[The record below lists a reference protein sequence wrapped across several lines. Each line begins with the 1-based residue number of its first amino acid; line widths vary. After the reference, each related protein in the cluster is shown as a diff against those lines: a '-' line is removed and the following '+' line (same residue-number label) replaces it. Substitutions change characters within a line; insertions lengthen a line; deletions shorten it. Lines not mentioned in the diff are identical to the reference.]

1 VPASPI
7 QFDEFSLDCDRFELL
22 RSGRRVK
29 LEKIPME
36 LLILLASK
44 DGNLVTRQE
53 IIERLWGKDV
63 FLDTEHGINTAV
75 RKIRLALKDG
85 PEKPR
90 FVQTVTGKG
99 YRFVAELRNG
109 AGHKLEAVQ
118 PATVELP
125 PSGSSVREFQGATSA
140 RRWRVAGLAAAVVL
154 LVAGIM
160 LTLNL
165 GGIRDRAASQRIGPI
180 HSIAVLPL
188 ANLSADRSQDYYAD
202 GMTDELITA
211 LARNRSLRVVS
222 RTSVMQYK
230 GVNRPLREIAQSLG
244 VDGVL
249 EGSII
254 RSGSNVRINLQL
266 VYAPTDTHVW
276 AESYDR
282 DLNDI
287 SSFQSEAAQTIARQ
301 VGSTMSN
308 PSRPGKRISAEA
320 HDAYLMGRYYW
331 FADNYEKSQS
341 YFQKAIDL
349 QPDYAAAWSGL
360 SDSYGARAIMGE
372 ARATDVMRQTEDAA
386 RKAVAMDDSLAE
398 AHNSIAGYYYFLLWD
413 WERAERESARTVEL
427 DPNYAEGHRLRGMVL
442 ETLNRTEESLEEQK
456 KTMEL
461 DPFTR
466 PWELAQ
472 ALLHAR
478 RFDDALNEARA
489 RSEAQPDNAGL
500 RAMLVDAYMQKGMEK
515 EAAQE
520 WGVSLQLAGNKEAAI
535 EVHQAFERGGLRAVL
550 DWKLT
555 GLRERA
561 SQGEYVA
568 PLELA
573 DVYACLKRKNEA
585 LQYLDRAYEEHDPQ
599 LVHLQTNPIYDFLH
613 SDPHYQSV
621 VSKMG
626 LPAAQ

>member
-1 VPASPI
+1 MSLPLYK
-7 QFDEFSLDCDRFELL
+7 FDVFELDCARFEL
-22 RSGRRVK
+22 RRNGRPLK
-29 LEKIPME
+29 LERIPLE
-36 LLILLASK
+36 LLILLVEQ
-44 DGNLVTRQE
+44 DGKTVSRQE

-63 FLDTEHGINTAV
+63 FVDTEAGINTAV
-75 RKIRLALKDG
+75 RKIRLALKDD

-90 FVQTVTGKG
+90 FVQTITGKG

-109 AGHKLEAVQ
+109 TEVNPAVGQ
-118 PATVELP
+118 PATPELTP
-125 PSGSSVREFQGATSA
+125 AGSSPSELRGGGSA
-140 RRWRVAGLAAAVVL
+140 RRWWVAVPAAAAFL
-154 LVAGIM
+154 LVAGTI

-165 GGIRDRAASQRIGPI
+165 RGIRDRVTSHRIGPI

-188 ANLSADRSQDYYAD
+188 ANLSTDRSQDYYAD

-211 LARNRSLRVVS
+211 LARTRSLRVVS

-230 GVNRPLREIAQSLG
+230 GVNRPLREIAESLG
-244 VDGVL
+244 VDGVI
-249 EGSII
+249 EGSIM
-254 RSGSNVRINLQL
+254 RSGNNVHINLQL

-301 VGSTMSN
+301 VGYTMST
-308 PSRPGKRISAEA
+308 PAGPGRQVSAEA

-331 FADNYEKSQS
+331 FADDYEKSQS

-360 SDSYGARAIMGE
+360 ANCYAARAIMGE
-372 ARATDVMRQTEDAA
+372 ARVSDVMQQEEETAH
-386 RKAVAMDDSLAE
+386 KAVALDDSLAE
-398 AHNSIAGYYYFLLWD
+398 AHNAMAGYYYFLRWD
-413 WERAERESARTVEL
+413 WEHAERETARTVQL
-427 DPNYAEGHRLRGMVL
+427 DPNYAEGHVARSYVL
-442 ETLNRTEESLEEQK
+442 ETLNRTEESLQERK
-456 KTMEL
+456 KAMEL
-461 DPFTR
+461 DPFAR

-500 RAMLVDAYMQKGMEK
+500 RAMLVDAYMGKGMEK
-515 EAAQE
+515 EAAHE
-520 WGVSLQLAGNKEAAI
+520 WEASLQLAGDKEAAL
-535 EVHQAFERGGLRAVL
+535 EVHQVFERGGLRAVL

-555 GLRERA
+555 GLKERA
-561 SQGEYVA
+561 KQGEYVA

-573 DVYACLKRKNEA
+573 DVYARLKRKNEA
-585 LQYLDRAYEEHDPQ
+585 LNHIDRAYQEHDPQ

-613 SDPHYQSV
+613 SDPRYQAV
-621 VSKMG
+621 VKKMA